1 MQTGRG
7 PLQHGCTTMLQQLLN
22 PNWVIAMSQ
31 HVWTQQ
37 MITFHCSS
45 EENPFFAHPVGSSV
59 SRHCIHNSEDQE
71 DTVVSTSIMKRKFKH
86 EQPKPTSTGMSGP
99 MWRNN
104 AQLTSLQLTVI
115 LEEEGSFPHSKQ
127 VGFLP
132 DEDFDGDI
140 PELSGRVYELVG
152 SWLVDLFTRTTKHIA
167 RYITI
172 KYQHGSDIHCM
183 IEARTHS
190 TIQAQNCSE
199 IAT

>member
-7 PLQHGCTTMLQQLLN
+7 TTMLQQLLN
-22 PNWVIAMSQ
+22 PNWVIVMSQ

-37 MITFHCSS
+37 IITFHCRS
-45 EENPFFAHPVGSSV
+45 EEYRFFAHPVGSSV
-59 SRHCIHNSEDQE
+59 NHHCIHDSVDQE
-71 DTVVSTSIMKRKFKH
+71 DTVVSTSIMKRNFKH

-104 AQLTSLQLTVI
+104 TQPTSLQLTVI
-115 LEEEGSFPHSKQ
+115 LEEEGNFPRSKQ
-127 VGFLP
+127 V
-132 DEDFDGDI
+132 DI

-152 SWLVDLFTRTTKHIA
+152 SWLVDLFTITTKHIA
-167 RYITI
+167 SYITI
-172 KYQHGSDIHCM
+172 KCQHGRDIHCM